1 MYMPSLFREDLFDN
15 FFDGNMRGLKG
26 FHNRDKNIIELMKTD
41 IKETDDSYE
50 IMISL
55 PGIKKEN
62 VKAEVN
68 DGYLT
73 ITANT
78 FSENENKDDK
88 GHYIRKERYEGSV
101 QRSFYIGEG
110 IKQEDIKAKL
120 DNGVLNLSVPKI
132 KEQPKEEVKKY
143 IDIL

>member
-1 MYMPSLFREDLFDN
+1 MKNLTVRNNVFDDDLF
-15 FFDGNMRGLKG
+15 FDDVLRSFSSDGA
-26 FHNRDKNIIELMKTD
+26 LMKTD

-132 KEQPKEEVKKY
+132 KEQQKEEVKKY

>member
-1 MYMPSLFREDLFDN
+1 MYMPRIFKEDLFDN
-15 FFDGNMRGLKG
+15 FFDNNVRGFRG
-26 FHNRDKNIIELMKTD
+26 IENRDKSVMELMKTD
-41 IKETDDSYE
+41 IKETEDSYE
-50 IMISL
+50 IIISL

-78 FSENENKDDK
+78 FSENETKDEK
-88 GHYIRKERYEGSV
+88 GHYIRKERYEGSA
-101 QRSFYIGEG
+101 QRSFYIGDLV
-110 IKQEDIKAKL
+110 KQEDIKAKL
-120 DNGVLNLSVPKI
+120 DNGLLNLSVPKI